1 MESFLNTKRLT
12 QITIIA
18 TLSLLST
25 GCFAADPI
33 TQGRNK
39 AEMCAGCHGK
49 TGKADLPI
57 YPNLAGQNALYLEMT
72 LKAYRDESRK
82 GAQASAMYAIAQGL
96 SDEDIKQLSAYY
108 ESLK

>member
-1 MESFLNTKRLT
+1 MKFFNVLILIVGSVL
-12 QITIIA
+12 I
-18 TLSLLST
+18 T
-25 GCFAADPI
+25 GCLAADPV

-39 AEMCAGCHGK
+39 SSLCAACHGK

-57 YPNLAGQNALYLEMT
+57 YPNLAGQNALYMEMT

-96 SDEDIKQLSAYY
+96 TDEDIQHLSAYY
-108 ESLK
+108 ASLK

>member
-1 MESFLNTKRLT
+1 MRLL
-12 QITIIA
+12 ILPV
-18 TLSLLST
+18 LSLSLFIT
-25 GCFAADPI
+25 GCLAADPI

-39 AEMCAGCHGK
+39 STVCASCHGK

-57 YPNLAGQNALYLEMT
+57 YPNLAGQNALYIEMT

-96 SDEDIKQLSAYY
+96 SDEDISHLAAYY
-108 ESLK
+108 ASLK